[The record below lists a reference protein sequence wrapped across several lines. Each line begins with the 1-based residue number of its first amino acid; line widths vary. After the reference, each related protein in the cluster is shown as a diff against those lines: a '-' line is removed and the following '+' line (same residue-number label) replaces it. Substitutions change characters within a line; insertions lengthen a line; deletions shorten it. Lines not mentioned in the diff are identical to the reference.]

1 MTKFLDLSPVRH
13 AQRQLR
19 RQQFIHRH
27 ITRSKVGLICFALG
41 CVFTTLVFIAC
52 AVLTPK

>member
-13 AQRQLR
+13 AQLQLR

-27 ITRSKVGLICFALG
+27 ITRSQVGLVCFAGG
-41 CVFTTLVFIAC
+41 CVFTVLVFIAC
-52 AVLTPK
+52 AWLTR